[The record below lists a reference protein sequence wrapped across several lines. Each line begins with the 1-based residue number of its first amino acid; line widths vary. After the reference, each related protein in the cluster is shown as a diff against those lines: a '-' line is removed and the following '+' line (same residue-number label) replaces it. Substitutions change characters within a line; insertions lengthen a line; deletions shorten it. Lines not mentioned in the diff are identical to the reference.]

1 MKDAKSYFTD
11 LFVQR
16 PVLAIVVNLVIVI
29 AGIQA
34 VMTAISGK
42 GDFTVRQYPKSENSA
57 ITITT
62 SYVGANAELIRG
74 YITSPIERS
83 IASADGIDYIEST
96 SSQNLSRITARLKL
110 NHNPVDALSE
120 ISAKVDQIRAD
131 LPPQSQAPVL
141 NIESADSRFAAIY
154 LSFKSDLLKPNEVTD
169 YLVRVVQPSFTA
181 IPGVQKADI
190 LGARTFAMRIWL
202 DPKKL
207 AAYNLSPSDIRDA
220 LIQNNALASVGKTR
234 GNYIQI
240 NLNAN
245 TDLKSVQQFKNLVVL
260 ENNNSIVKLGEIAN
274 VLLGAENYD
283 IDVRFAGENAVF
295 MGIWVLPTANSLN
308 VIEKVRDQTE
318 LLKENFPT
326 GFYGNIA
333 YDSTHYIDN
342 AIDEV
347 VKTLIET
354 ILIVIVVI
362 FLFLGS
368 LRSVLVPVIVI
379 PVSLIGSIFLMQIF
393 GFSINLLTL
402 LAIVLAVGLVVD
414 DAIVVVENVERHLE
428 EGMKPFDAAFIGAR
442 ELIGPIIA
450 TTITLAAVY
459 APIAFQEGLTGTL
472 FREFTITLAGAVI
485 ISSIVALTLS
495 PMMSSKILKTSDSK
509 SGFSNKVNGF
519 FDRLKDKYQNKIEGT
534 LKNRPIYYFIWILL
548 TLSLLPLYIFSS
560 MTKELAP
567 TEDQGVI
574 FGIVNTAS
582 NSTIENSAHFATHT
596 QSAFSSLPE
605 YDYSFQITQPTEG
618 FGGVLLKP
626 WKERNRSVFTI
637 RQELVPK
644 INSNPG
650 QRIISVLPPSL
661 PGASNFPVEFI
672 IASTADSKEVYEIAK
687 EIAKNATKSGL
698 FAFPPSLNMKYDKPQ
713 TEISFDFEKISDLGM
728 NLHQITRD
736 LGSLIGGNYVNR
748 FSLDS
753 NSYKVIPQIAREA
766 RLTTNQ
772 LEDFYFRGGENELI
786 PLSSI
791 ATLKNTTEPRSL
803 NRFNQL
809 NAVKIS
815 GIPAAPL
822 DSALKVLEQ
831 EAEKRM
837 PTGYVVDYGSES
849 RQLRIEGSKFLPS
862 LMLALI
868 LVYLVLSAQ
877 FNSFR
882 DPLIII
888 LGSVP
893 LGMFGALLF
902 VALRAPGDPWTPNG
916 SWGWTTSWNIYSQVG
931 MITLMGLVT
940 KNSILIVQFA
950 NVLQRAGKEK
960 FHAVSEASA
969 TRLRP
974 ILMTTAAT
982 VCGHMMLVFVSGPGA
997 EARNSIGLV
1006 LVTGMAI
1013 GTLFTLFIV
1022 PSLYMLIAKEH
1033 EKL

>member
-34 VMTAISGK
+34 VITAISGK

-62 SYVGANAELIRG
+62 SYLGANAELIRG

-181 IPGVQKADI
+181 IPGVQKAGI

-472 FREFTITLAGAVI
+472 FREFTITLAGAVV

-519 FDRLKDKYQNKIEGT
+519 FDRLKDKYQNKIEST
-534 LKNRPIYYFIWILL
+534 LKNRPLYYFIWILL
-548 TLSLLPLYIFSS
+548 TLSLLPPLYIFFN
-560 MTKELAP
+560 
-567 TEDQGVI
+567 DQGI
-574 FGIVNTAS
+574 
-582 NSTIENSAHFATHT
+582 
-596 QSAFSSLPE
+596 
-605 YDYSFQITQPTEG
+605 
-618 FGGVLLKP
+618 
-626 WKERNRSVFTI
+626 
-637 RQELVPK
+637 
-644 INSNPG
+644 
-650 QRIISVLPPSL
+650 
-661 PGASNFPVEFI
+661 
-672 IASTADSKEVYEIAK
+672 
-687 EIAKNATKSGL
+687 
-698 FAFPPSLNMKYDKPQ
+698 
-713 TEISFDFEKISDLGM
+713 
-728 NLHQITRD
+728 
-736 LGSLIGGNYVNR
+736 GSY
-748 FSLDS
+748 
-753 NSYKVIPQIAREA
+753 
-766 RLTTNQ
+766 
-772 LEDFYFRGGENELI
+772 
-786 PLSSI
+786 
-791 ATLKNTTEPRSL
+791 
-803 NRFNQL
+803 
-809 NAVKIS
+809 
-815 GIPAAPL
+815 
-822 DSALKVLEQ
+822 
-831 EAEKRM
+831 
-837 PTGYVVDYGSES
+837 
-849 RQLRIEGSKFLPS
+849 
-862 LMLALI
+862 
-868 LVYLVLSAQ
+868 
-877 FNSFR
+877 
-882 DPLIII
+882 
-888 LGSVP
+888 
-893 LGMFGALLF
+893 
-902 VALRAPGDPWTPNG
+902 
-916 SWGWTTSWNIYSQVG
+916 
-931 MITLMGLVT
+931 
-940 KNSILIVQFA
+940 
-950 NVLQRAGKEK
+950 
-960 FHAVSEASA
+960 
-969 TRLRP
+969 
-974 ILMTTAAT
+974 
-982 VCGHMMLVFVSGPGA
+982 
-997 EARNSIGLV
+997 
-1006 LVTGMAI
+1006 
-1013 GTLFTLFIV
+1013 
-1022 PSLYMLIAKEH
+1022 
-1033 EKL
+1033 